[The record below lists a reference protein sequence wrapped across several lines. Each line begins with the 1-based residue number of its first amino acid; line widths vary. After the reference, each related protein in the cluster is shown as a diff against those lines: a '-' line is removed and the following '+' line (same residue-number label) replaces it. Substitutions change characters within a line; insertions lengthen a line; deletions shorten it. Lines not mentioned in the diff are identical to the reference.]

1 MHVASPPPFSSSI
14 ESVEEPPIDIPI
26 WGSSF
31 AAKFEHLIAEF
42 GSTVEDWESAC
53 AVAPD
58 LKQRTLDQLADK
70 GRRVIQSFCNRCS
83 SLGHDQVQQEP
94 QEPQELAETVVPKT
108 PNAQTPPAD
117 SEPSSYDHP
126 HVALELDETPSQAS
140 APSLLSSP
148 QSFLDDILVDDVRT
162 AIVPSSQDEAT
173 PVAFTSLTA
182 ALRSLS
188 PSLTIPS
195 IPQHAPLTLSTP
207 QSVHSFSTI
216 TTVPSTNAETVY
228 VLLMMKP
235 SPKFPSRKD
244 GREQLCPLV
253 LVSNIPAHSQEG
265 TARDLLV
272 LAHEPI
278 SKEDELPTELL
289 TVVKDSPTM
298 ITLAPDGTVVDNDAA
313 DTIVFGFPPGSIVMT
328 RPIEEEKGIV
338 GKSREAA
345 AGTLD
350 SRLASTLE
358 GKGFIEQTPFLPTI
372 RKLEVGSTPW
382 WRSQICRGDVGPV
395 QASPIYAVC
404 NKLTLSCYPR
414 QHGRSS
420 STPGYWQGN
429 ARNVRRN
436 RILRHFATCKQGIV
450 APELTAFAIAC
461 LKAAGPAKK
470 ATVHRTCPTF
480 QFSLPP
486 FRITETD
493 DWNPLGDQQHVLSV

>member
-1 MHVASPPPFSSSI
+1 MSSHTMHVASPPSFSSSI
-14 ESVEEPPIDIPI
+14 ESVEEPPI
-26 WGSSF
+26 WTF
-31 AAKFEHLIAEF
+31 TAKFEHLIAEF

-70 GRRVIQSFCNRCS
+70 GRRVIQSFCNGCS
-83 SLGHDQVQQEP
+83 ALGHDQVP
-94 QEPQELAETVVPKT
+94 QEPQELAENVVPKT

-117 SEPSSYDHP
+117 SEPSSYDHR
-126 HVALELDETPSQAS
+126 HIALELDETPSQAS
-140 APSLLSSP
+140 AQSLISSP

-195 IPQHAPLTLSTP
+195 LPQHAALTLPTP
-207 QSVHSFSTI
+207 HSVHSFSTI
-216 TTVPSTNAETVY
+216 TTVSGTNAETVY

-253 LVSNIPAHSQEG
+253 LVSNISAHSQEG

-272 LAHEPI
+272 LAYEPN

-298 ITLAPDGTVVDNDAA
+298 MTLAPDGTVVDNDAA
-313 DTIVFGFPPGSIVMT
+313 DTIVFGFPPGSIVLT
-328 RPIEEEKGIV
+328 RPNEEEKGTV
-338 GKSREAA
+338 GKSRGAA

-382 WRSQICRGDVGPV
+382 WRSQICRGD
-395 QASPIYAVC
+395 
-404 NKLTLSCYPR
+404 
-414 QHGRSS
+414 HGRSS

-470 ATVHRTCPTF
+470 ATVHRTF
-480 QFSLPP
+480 QFSLLP
-486 FRITETD
+486 FKITETD
-493 DWNPLGDQQHVLSV
+493 DWPTTMNPLGDQQHVLSV